1 MLKNWKSIKIL
12 MIIAS
17 VLLLIA
23 VPFLGFNSYIMRIF
37 ILIGIYTILATSLNL
52 LTGFTGQVSL
62 GHAAFY
68 GIGAYSSALLA
79 MKLGMPFLLSSFLG
93 AIIAAFFGFILGLPT
108 LRLNGSYLSI
118 VTLGFCE
125 ITRLIE
131 LNWMSVTRGPM
142 GITGIPS
149 PVIFGIKI
157 DTDRGYFYLI
167 AVFTIITVFLIKNII
182 KSRTGRAMI
191 AIREDE
197 LAAEAMGVNILKYKV
212 MAFIVSAFFAGLAG
226 AFYAHYVSFIDPQS
240 FTFDESTQIL
250 SMVILGGMGSLTGS
264 FLGTIMLVSIP
275 ELLRD
280 FAQYRML
287 IYGGVLV
294 FMIVMRPDGIIGIF
308 NDIASKLK
316 KLKAGS
322 KKVSIGR

>member
-1 MLKNWKSIKIL
+1 
-12 MIIAS
+12 MIIAAA
-17 VLLLIA
+17 LLLIA
-23 VPFLGFNSYIMRIF
+23 LPFLGFGSYVLRICIM
-37 ILIGIYTILATSLNL
+37 IGIYTILATSLNL

-68 GIGAYSSALLA
+68 GIGAYGSALFA
-79 MKLGMPFLLSSFLG
+79 MKFDMPFLLSALLG
-93 AIIAAFFGFILGLPT
+93 AVIAAFFGFLLGLPT
-108 LRLNGSYLSI
+108 LRLNGNYLSI

-131 LNWMSVTRGPM
+131 LNWMSLTRGPM

-149 PVIFGIKI
+149 PVVFGMNI
-157 DTDRGYFYLI
+157 DNNRKYYYLI
-167 AVFTIITVFLIKNII
+167 LVFAAITVFLINNIL

-191 AIREDE
+191 SIREDE
-197 LAAEAMGVNILKYKV
+197 LAAEAMGVNVLKYKV
-212 MAFIVSAFFAGLAG
+212 MAFIISAFFAGFAG
-226 AFYAHYVSFIDPQS
+226 AFYAHFVSFIDPQS

-264 FLGTIMLVSIP
+264 FLGTVILVSIP

-308 NDIASKLK
+308 NDITAKVK
-316 KLKAGS
+316 KIKSGKNKISAG
-322 KKVSIGR
+322 R

>member
-1 MLKNWKSIKIL
+1 MLQNEKTVKIIMFL
-12 MIIAS
+12 AAA
-17 VLLLIA
+17 LLLVA
-23 VPFLGFNSYIMRIF
+23 VPFLGFSSYVMRML
-37 ILIGIYTILATSLNL
+37 ILIGIYTILSTSLNL

-79 MKLGMPFLLSSFLG
+79 TKLGMPFLFSSLLG
-93 AIIAAFFGFILGLPT
+93 AVIAAFFGFVLGLPT

-125 ITRLIE
+125 ITRLVE
-131 LNWMSVTRGPM
+131 LNWMSLTRGPM

-149 PVIFGIKI
+149 PVVFGINI
-157 DTDRGYFYLI
+157 DNDKKYFYLI
-167 AVFTIITVFLIKNII
+167 AALALITVFLINNIL
-182 KSRTGRAMI
+182 KSRTGRAMVS
-191 AIREDE
+191 IREDE
-197 LAAEAMGVNILKYKV
+197 LAAEAMGVNVLKYKV

-250 SMVILGGMGSLTGS
+250 GMVILGGMGSLTGS
-264 FLGTIMLVSIP
+264 FLGTIILVAIP

-308 NDIASKLK
+308 NDITAKLK
-316 KLKAGS
+316 KIKDGRKNIPAG
-322 KKVSIGR
+322 R